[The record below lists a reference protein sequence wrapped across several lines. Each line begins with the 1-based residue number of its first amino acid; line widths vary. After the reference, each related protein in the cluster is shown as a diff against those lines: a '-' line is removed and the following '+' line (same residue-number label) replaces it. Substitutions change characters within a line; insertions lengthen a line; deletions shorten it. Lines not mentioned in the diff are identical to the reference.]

1 MTRVLVT
8 GASGMLGRA
17 VAARLVADGHDVR
30 TLQRSPSRVAGA
42 VDVRGSITDGHAVRG
57 AVRDRQAVVHLAAKV
72 SITGPLEEYETV
84 NVGGTRVLLD
94 EARAAG
100 VERFVHVSSPSVAH
114 VGRSLLGAG
123 AAPADPERA
132 RGSYARTKARSE
144 VLALAAH
151 GRDGLGVIVVRP
163 HVVWGPGDTQLVGRV
178 VDRAR
183 SGRLPVLGH
192 GAALIDTTYV
202 DNAVDALVAALHA
215 EPSAYGQPYVVT
227 NGEPRPVVELLAGIC
242 AASGVPIPRR
252 HVPAVLARGAG
263 SLLDTAWRTLPLPGE
278 PPLTR
283 FVAEQLSTAHWFDQR
298 RTRDALGWVPRV
310 TLDDGLARL
319 AAWTAR
325 QQASAAP

>member
-1 MTRVLVT
+1 
-8 GASGMLGRA
+8 MLGRA
-17 VAARLVADGHDVR
+17 VAERLVADGHDVR

-42 VDVRGSITDGHAVRG
+42 VDVRGSITDGDAVR
-57 AVRDRQAVVHLAAKV
+57 AATRDRQAVVHLAAKV
-72 SITGPLEEYETV
+72 SITGPLEQYEAV
-84 NVGGTRVLLD
+84 NVGGTRLLLD
-94 EARAAG
+94 EARTAA

-114 VGRSLLGAG
+114 VGRSLAG
-123 AAPADPERA
+123 APAGPADPERA
-132 RGSYARTKARSE
+132 RGSYARTKAQSE
-144 VLALAAH
+144 LLALAAH
-151 GRDGLGVIVVRP
+151 DAGGMGVIVVRP

-183 SGRLPVLGH
+183 AGRLPVLGH

-215 EPSAYGQPYVVT
+215 EPAAYGQPYVVT

-242 AASGVPIPRR
+242 AASRVPVPRR
-252 HVPAVLARGAG
+252 HVPAALARGTG
-263 SLLDTAWRTLPLPGE
+263 SLLDAAWRTLPLPGE

-298 RTRDALGWVPRV
+298 RTREALGWVPQV

-325 QQASAAP
+325 QASPVAP